1 MENKKKHSAKA
12 AQNARENKIKAR
24 NQKIVQHRIAILRLS
39 SLADGLIRYRIKVL
53 LRSQMTAR

>member
-24 NQKIVQHRIAILRLS
+24 NQKIVQHRIAILIAVIILVIAAIVAVVKFS
-39 SLADGLIRYRIKVL
+39 GWF
-53 LRSQMTAR
+53 